1 MDNSIENITD
11 LENQIEELSTLN
23 AEQFYNTIQLL
34 ATLVSTRDV
43 YHEGSHSRFVSQKS
57 AEIAREL
64 GMEEFEIFEIE
75 AAALLHDIGKNGFK
89 DTLLAK
95 FESQMK
101 DYEIAQYI
109 KHPLIGQKMLGKI
122 SMFDNIGR
130 IIAQHHERINGTGFP
145 YRLQGK
151 EIHPGAAIIAVVDTY
166 HNIYAKKQ
174 KDKIAHSPQ
183 NDNFGNND
191 AYIEMTKT
199 RFANAMNFLHLKSGK
214 LFDSVVV
221 EIFTTLME
229 DERKRIGASTV
240 MRLPINKVELGWLI
254 AEDYF
259 SSIGLLIAAR
269 GEKMTPEIQKSLI
282 RLAENREVPMKIL
295 VMKP

>member
-1 MDNSIENITD
+1 MEETVNIFSD

-34 ATLVSTRDV
+34 ATMVSTRDNF
-43 YHEGSHSRFVSQKS
+43 HEGSHSRFVSQKS

-64 GMEEFEIFEIE
+64 GMQEYEIFEIE
-75 AAALLHDIGKNGFK
+75 TAALLHDIGKNGFK
-89 DTLLAK
+89 DTLMAK
-95 FESQMK
+95 FESQMR
-101 DYEIAQYI
+101 DYELTHYY
-109 KHPLIGQKMLGKI
+109 KHPLIGQKLLSKT
-122 SMFDNIGR
+122 SMFDNIGH
-130 IIAQHHERINGTGFP
+130 IIAQHHERLNGSGFP
-145 YRLQGK
+145 YKLQGK
-151 EIHPGAAIIAVVDTY
+151 EILPGAAIIAVVDTY
-166 HNIYAKKQ
+166 HNVYAKKQ
-174 KDKIAHSPQ
+174 KDKLSLSYE
-183 NDNFGNND
+183 NENLGNND
-191 AYIEMTKT
+191 AYIEMTKS
-199 RFANAMNFLHLKSGK
+199 RFTSAMNFLHLKSGK

-221 EIFTTLME
+221 EIFTSLME

-240 MRLPINKVELGWLI
+240 MRLPINKIEIGWLI

-269 GEKMTPEIQKSLI
+269 GEKMTSDIQKSLI